1 MSNNTHTITIKA
13 ITAQAKDAIKSVQN
27 SVDDMIS
34 TIERNREGIE
44 SLGIMSG
51 VAFAGLTGG
60 IVKAVGE
67 ANKLENA
74 LMGLESIVVGTGGNF
89 EDAKKKIQEFTADG
103 LVGIDEA
110 SLAFKNL
117 LARGYGQDEALAVM
131 SRIKDAAA
139 YGRQAGLSLGEAVV
153 TATEGLKNE
162 NSILVDNAG
171 ITKNVAKM
179 WEDYA
184 KQIGKSTK
192 DLTDAEKRQAEI
204 NGIMEETKFQ
214 IGNAEKVSK
223 TFSGT
228 LLRVQG
234 GISTLFA
241 EIGATVKPVL
251 NDLLV
256 TIEPIIAKI
265 TTWITNN
272 QELAGKILLVA
283 TAITG
288 IITVLAGLAL
298 VL

>member
-1 MSNNTHTITIKA
+1 MLEN
-13 ITAQAKDAIKSVQN
+13 
-27 SVDDMIS
+27 
-34 TIERNREGIE
+34 IERHKEGIQ
-44 SLGIMSG
+44 SIGVASG
-51 VAFAGLTGG
+51 VAFAGITGG
-60 IVKAVGE
+60 IMKAVGE

-110 SLAFKNL
+110 SLALKNL
-117 LARGYGQDEALAVM
+117 LARGYDQDEALAVM

-214 IGNAEKVSK
+214 IGDAEKVSK

-288 IITVLAGLAL
+288 IIAVMAGFALAL
-298 VL
+298 